1 MVIFWSYNSF
11 SSFSNNSWFDAL
23 SFGSMGQANTFCS
36 KVPNINLEDL
46 ESFNFFFQCD
56 KNYFIQDV
64 FNVGLLDYHTTS
76 V

>member
-36 KVPNINLEDL
+36 KVPNINLDDL

-56 KNYFIQDV
+56 NNYFIQDV
-64 FNVGLLDYHTTS
+64 FNVGLIDYQTTS